1 MNGYEKM
8 NEEKISHL
16 IYLTEIKI
24 HQLQQDLLYQQAQ
37 LNTLKKELQEMK
49 K

>member
-37 LNTLKKELQEMK
+37 LNTLKRELKEREE
-49 K
+49 